1 MSPQKQALI
10 EKIRTLPAAKVAQVG
25 DFVDF
30 LASRES
36 SRVLRTAAK
45 DASVPTFARIWNNP
59 EDSAYDAL

>member
-10 EKIRTLPAAKVAQVG
+10 EKIRTLPAAKVAQVE

-36 SRVLRTAAK
+36 SRVLRKAAK
-45 DASVPTFARIWNNP
+45 DASAPSFARIWNNP